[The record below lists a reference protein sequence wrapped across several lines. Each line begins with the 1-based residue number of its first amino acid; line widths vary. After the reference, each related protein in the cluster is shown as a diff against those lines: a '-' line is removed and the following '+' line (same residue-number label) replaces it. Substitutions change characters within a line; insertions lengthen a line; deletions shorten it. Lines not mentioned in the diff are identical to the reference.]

1 MFTLNDEKDSGD
13 DIEIEQN
20 GIVAWMHALQNS
32 LNVANRA
39 KHNSLSANE
48 IKLKSKKII
57 FFITSRKQWPS
68 VSTI

>member
-1 MFTLNDEKDSGD
+1 MFTLNDEKDGDD

-20 GIVAWMHALQNS
+20 GIVARMHALQNS
-32 LNVANRA
+32 FNVANRA

-57 FFITSRKQWPS
+57 FS
-68 VSTI
+68 